1 MITREQAFAAYLQL
15 EGPRTLE
22 RLRQNLIDDGAD
34 APSLHWF
41 QKWCGKDRWRDRAK
55 EHDRQVELRTSEMIV
70 SAKAETRIELSEQ
83 AEKAAAVGFVAL
95 AEILATWRPTK
106 AEDIERMAAIPLTA
120 LGGRLAGLVG
130 AGRSGHS
137 SLFALP
143 PCRRTM
149 GCHETNS
156 SGANLVR
163 RSAHNGLRRANSC

>member
-1 MITREQAFAAYLQL
+1 MITCERAFAAYLQL

-70 SAKAETRIELSEQ
+70 SAKAETRVELSEQ

-95 AEILATWRPTK
+95 AEILETWRPTK
-106 AEDIERMAAIPLTA
+106 GADIERMAAITTA
-120 LGGRLAGLVG
+120 LANSSSALKQDGLRG
-130 AGRSGHS
+130 
-137 SLFALP
+137 ALP
-143 PCRRTM
+143 ILEGPFAAN
-149 GCHETNS
+149 GGGIFELVKDHFLPPPDE
-156 SGANLVR
+156 GA
-163 RSAHNGLRRANSC
+163 

>member
-55 EHDRQVELRTSEMIV
+55 EHDRQVELRTPEMIV

-106 AEDIERMAAIPLTA
+106 AEDIERMAAITTA
-120 LGGRLAGLVG
+120 LANSSSALKQDGLRG
-130 AGRSGHS
+130 
-137 SLFALP
+137 ALP
-143 PCRRTM
+143 ILEGPFA
-149 GCHETNS
+149 
-156 SGANLVR
+156 ANGGGIFELVKD
-163 RSAHNGLRRANSC
+163 HFLPPPDEGT